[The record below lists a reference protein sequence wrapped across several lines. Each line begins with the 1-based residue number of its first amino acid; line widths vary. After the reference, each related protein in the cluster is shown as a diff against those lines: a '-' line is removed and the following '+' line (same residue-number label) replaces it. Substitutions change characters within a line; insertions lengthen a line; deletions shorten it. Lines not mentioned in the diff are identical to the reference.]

1 MKVIIYKGKLSE
13 VLEMMRKDRESEAKE
28 NKDMVNDKEH

>member
-13 VLEMMRKDRESEAKE
+13 VLEMMRKDRECETKE
-28 NKDMVNDKEH
+28 NKNMVNDKEH